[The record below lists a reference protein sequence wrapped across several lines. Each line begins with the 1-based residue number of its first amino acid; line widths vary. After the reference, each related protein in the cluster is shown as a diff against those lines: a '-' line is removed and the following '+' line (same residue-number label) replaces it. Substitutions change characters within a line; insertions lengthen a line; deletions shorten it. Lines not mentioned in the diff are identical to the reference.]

1 MSTKQNIAGSKHI
14 RLGWTV
20 IALSLG
26 IFLVWGAFAPL
37 DKGVVVDGQVAVS
50 GHKKQI
56 QAPQHGVI
64 SALLVQNGQWV
75 DQDEPL
81 LVLDSKVAKS
91 QLAAATTQYYM
102 ALAEKERLDAELQD
116 AKQLL
121 YSDVLTNVH
130 LPQAKQAMALNQ
142 QLFEQRRAALHTQLQ
157 LMQDTKHTTQSR
169 IEGLEHVVA
178 SHKQRADVYEN
189 WVNDT
194 QALVKKGFQS
204 QEQLYQLKAQ
214 AAEIRADLANAHSE
228 LLSQQARLLELD
240 TQHQQ
245 TLKGYRQEVSQQ
257 RAKNQ
262 SSISDFKQRMTA
274 AQFSLDNSEIRAP
287 VAGQVIGLDA
297 FGDVVSQSQLLMEI
311 VPKGQRLIVNA
322 RIPSNLIDSVA
333 LGQDVD
339 LLFSAFNTSTTPKVK
354 GQVERLAQDTINDER
369 TGQPYYQ
376 VAIRVNQDAL
386 TEKLVLQPGM
396 PVQAFVK
403 NGERPMLSY
412 LLKPLTDRIPN
423 AMADI

>member
-1 MSTKQNIAGSKHI
+1 MSTKQHIAGSKHI

-64 SALLVQNGQWV
+64 SALLVQDGQWV
-75 DQDEPL
+75 DQGEPL

-116 AKQLL
+116 ANALV
-121 YSDVLTNVH
+121 YSDALTTVH
-130 LPQAKQAMALNQ
+130 LPQATQAMALNQ
-142 QLFEQRRAALHTQLQ
+142 QLFEQRRAALQTQLQ
-157 LMQDTKHTTQSR
+157 LMQDSKHTTQSR

-178 SHKQRADVYEN
+178 SHKQRADVYDN

-322 RIPSNLIDSVA
+322 RIPSNLIDSVT

-396 PVQAFVK
+396 PVQAFIK
-403 NGERPMLSY
+403 NGERSMLSY